1 MIFLSYSISVIAEKT
16 FKLEEQS
23 SLLKMMKME
32 CCGKLGKYR
41 GEKSQFIWL

>member
-23 SLLKMMKME
+23 PLLKMMKME
-32 CCGKLGKYR
+32 CCGKLGK
-41 GEKSQFIWL
+41 